1 MMQLVIKGRPL
12 CNCIPKPEES
22 VQHLLEKAQV
32 TLPAVLPHRG
42 VHVATRKKL
51 PSRRKNH

>member
-1 MMQLVIKGRPL
+1 
-12 CNCIPKPEES
+12 
-22 VQHLLEKAQV
+22 LEKAQV

-42 VHVATRKKL
+42 VHVATTKKL